1 MCKPFFHYFSL
12 FSYIPGTE
20 PVNFQW
26 AVTQKVGPWP
36 PLFLHF
42 CDQYS
47 NMYLLQKKNQKSK
60 LDLFLQASCKKKLPL
75 PLKKVLK
82 KVWVSVCE
90 HVFYQMQQKEA
101 EIVSVFVWSK
111 LKAFVCHNLK
121 ALCIRQEIKPLI
133 KAFHRGITLHS
144 IWTYDKVRG
153 LLIIKLCPPDSEQN
167 AHQAKMTTE
176 ISTQN
181 LYNPKFYNVLS
192 HVKVSWRLFF

>member
-1 MCKPFFHYFSL
+1 MVKVNHEVNKILHCNAYPTHEYTCAVSL
-12 FSYIPGTE
+12 KSCC
-20 PVNFQW
+20 Q
-26 AVTQKVGPWP
+26 
-36 PLFLHF
+36 LFRYGK
-42 CDQYS
+42 QIVARKR
-47 NMYLLQKKNQKSK
+47 NKQE

-111 LKAFVCHNLK
+111 LKAFICHNLK
-121 ALCIRQEIKPLI
+121 ALCIRKEIKPLI

-167 AHQAKMTTE
+167 GHQAEMTTE

-181 LYNPKFYNVLS
+181 LYNPKPYNVLS
-192 HVKVSWRLFF
+192 HVKVSWRQFF